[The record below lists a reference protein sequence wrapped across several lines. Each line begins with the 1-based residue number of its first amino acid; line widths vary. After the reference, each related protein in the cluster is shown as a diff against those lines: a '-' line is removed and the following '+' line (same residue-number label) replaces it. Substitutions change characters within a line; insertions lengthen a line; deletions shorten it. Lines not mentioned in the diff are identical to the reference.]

1 MKQRHYPFART
12 TLLLAALA
20 WWNTDVAQAQFPGGG
35 GFGGGFGGFGGGG
48 TRSSQRQ
55 YPNNTGIGDATITV
69 NQETRKVIVVTD
81 AETNDNIKEVI
92 ASLDQPKPQVL
103 IKVVFLEVTYNDS
116 LDFGVEGSYTKN
128 LGGSFMS
135 GMVTNFNVVSNVVVP
150 TSITPAISGNTLSAA
165 NGFGLAAA
173 GSNPNPPGAGLYQ
186 ILGKDYQVAVR
197 AIAQAGKAEIL
208 SRPSILARNGQ
219 PATITIGQQVPL
231 ISGTRFD
238 SLGNQL
244 NTVTYQNV
252 GIILRVTPFITPD
265 GMVEMIVSPE
275 TSQLADRSQWVP
287 ISSGTGGSIT
297 APVINTRSA
306 DTVVVVPDAQTV
318 IIGGLM
324 ERQKNDVNSKIP
336 ILGDI
341 PGLGVL
347 FTHKSKNT
355 QKTELMIFLTPHVVQ
370 APSQLASVTEAERSK
385 ANSWNEQEMQR
396 FLDGLPVKDSK
407 DKSKDK
413 DKASKQ
419 KK

>member
-1 MKQRHYPFART
+1 MKLRLHPFARI
-12 TLLLAALA
+12 TLLLATLACGNMDQAL
-20 WWNTDVAQAQFPGGG
+20 AQFPGGFGGGIPG
-35 GFGGGFGGFGGGG
+35 GFGGGGG

-81 AETNDNIKEVI
+81 EDTNNNIKEVI

-103 IKVVFLEVTYNDS
+103 IKVVFLEVTYNNT
-116 LDFGVEGSYTKN
+116 LDFGVEGTYKKN
-128 LGGSFMS
+128 VGGSFMS
-135 GMVTNFNVVSNVVVP
+135 GMMTNFGVVSNNIVP
-150 TSITPAISGNTLSAA
+150 LSLTPAKNGNTVSAA
-165 NGFGLAAA
+165 NSFGLA
-173 GSNPNPPGAGLYQ
+173 GSQAPTGLYQ
-186 ILGKDYQVAVR
+186 MLGKDFEVTVK
-197 AIAQAGKAEIL
+197 AIAGAGKAEIL

-231 ISGTRFD
+231 ISGTRYD
-238 SLGNQL
+238 TLGNQL

-252 GIILRVTPFITPD
+252 GIILKVTPFITPD
-265 GMVEMIVSPE
+265 GMVEMIVQPE

-287 ISSGTGGSIT
+287 ISSGPGGSIT

-306 DTVVVVPDAQTV
+306 DTVVVVPDSQTV

-324 ERQKNDVNSKIP
+324 ERLKNDVDSKIP

-341 PGLGVL
+341 PGLGWL
-347 FTHKSKNT
+347 FSHKTKNNT
-355 QKTELMIFLTPHVVQ
+355 KTELMIFLTPHVVQ
-370 APSQLASVTEAERSK
+370 APSQLAAVTETERTVNK
-385 ANSWNEQEMQR
+385 GMTEQEMQR
-396 FLDGLPVKDSK
+396 FLDGLPVKDA

-413 DKASKQ
+413 DKGSKT